1 MSWLKDYFSFSKRE
15 RNAFIVVIV
24 LIIGFI
30 FLPDFFSAKKTP
42 RPISEEI
49 KKDLTESKAVPAK
62 QNDGDDNSWQ
72 TPFPAEKEKNKVK
85 LFIFDPNTLDE
96 DGFTT
101 LGVPGRT
108 ARTIINYRNK
118 GGRFRKAEDLRKIYS
133 LKKEDADRIIP
144 YARVE
149 SVDAYTTNYPRN
161 KKDTYSKRAYAVNVI
176 DINTAT
182 AEEWK
187 ALPGIGDI
195 LSDRIVK
202 FRERLGGFASIE
214 QVAKT
219 YGLRDSTFQFIKP
232 YLKLANPAINKININ
247 TAYENELL
255 ECSAISPDIAKAI
268 VIYRKQH
275 GNFQSVEDLKK
286 IVFITEEMFQ
296 KIAPNIKVN

>member
-15 RNAFIVVIV
+15 RNAFIIVII
-24 LIIGFI
+24 LIGGFI
-30 FLPDFFSAKKTP
+30 FLPDFFSTKKAPVAIPEEVRKTLPKQRLSSEDHRVEDNESGQGPYNNP
-42 RPISEEI
+42 RRS
-49 KKDLTESKAVPAK
+49 V
-62 QNDGDDNSWQ
+62 Q
-72 TPFPAEKEKNKVK
+72 VR
-85 LFIFDPNTLDE
+85 LFSFDPNTLDE
-96 DGFTT
+96 EGFVT
-101 LGVPGRT
+101 LGLPERT

-144 YARVE
+144 YARIKSTE
-149 SVDAYTTNYPRN
+149 QDGHNYPR
-161 KKDTYSKRAYAVNVI
+161 YSKEEYNRKNHVTAPI

-187 ALPGIGDI
+187 SLPGIGEV
-195 LSDRIVK
+195 LSARIVK

-219 YGLRDSTFQFIKP
+219 YGLKDSTFQLIRPF
-232 YLKLANPAINKININ
+232 LQLANPAVNKININ

-255 ECSAISPDIAKAI
+255 ECSEISPDIAKAI

-275 GNFQSVEDLKK
+275 GEFQTVDDLKK
-286 IVFITEEMFQ
+286 IVFITEEMFR
-296 KIAPNIKVN
+296 KIAPHVKVN